1 MVRKIVVITAALGLS
16 LGLSTTASAQSITVG
31 GEAGINIANVSVS
44 QSFFGGADKSSRTG
58 FWGGFFA
65 SIGITPIFGVR
76 PEVLYSSNG
85 FKLSDAGDEVKLSD
99 NFIQIPLLVEA
110 VIPVSNSPIRPVV
123 FAGPAFGFEASC
135 NVTGNISGVSVS
147 DSCDDFG
154 FDERKKTNFSIIFGG
169 ELGVAV
175 GKVIPGVGVRYD
187 LGLTNLDDSGVSGES
202 LKNRTLTI
210 YGQVGVPVK

>member
-16 LGLSTTASAQSITVG
+16 LNTAATAQSITVG
-31 GEAGINIANVSVS
+31 GEGGINIANVSVS
-44 QSFFGGADKSSRTG
+44 EDFFDGINKSSRTG
-58 FWGGFFA
+58 FWGGIFA
-65 SIGITPIFGVR
+65 SFGITPIFGVR

-85 FKLSDAGDEVKLSD
+85 FKLTDAGDELKVSD
-99 NFIQIPLLVEA
+99 NFIQIPVLVEA
-110 VIPVSNSPIRPVV
+110 VIPVSDSPIRPVL

-135 NVTGNISGVSVS
+135 NVKGNIGGVSAS

-169 ELGVAV
+169 ELGVET
-175 GKVIPGVGVRYD
+175 GKVIPAVGVRYD
-187 LGLTNLDDSGVSGES
+187 LGLTNLDDSGTGDS